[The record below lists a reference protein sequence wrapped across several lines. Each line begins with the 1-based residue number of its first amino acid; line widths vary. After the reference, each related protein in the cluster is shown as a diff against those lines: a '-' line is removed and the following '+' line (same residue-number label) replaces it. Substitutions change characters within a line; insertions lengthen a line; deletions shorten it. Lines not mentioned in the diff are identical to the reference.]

1 MAINLDY
8 DIDLQLE
15 AAATE
20 AEIAA
25 TSEPELQQEDVLAGT
40 PEDLSAAALYLR
52 EVARNPLLTPQEEI
66 DFAQRNEKGRA
77 AREELRNA
85 DDTLS
90 ARAPPGARADRGG
103 WCLDSASARRVQPSA
118 RRVGR
123 AEVHRPWAAVPGP
136 RPGG

>member
-25 TSEPELQQEDVLAGT
+25 TSEPELQHDDSLAGT

-52 EVARNPLLTPQEEI
+52 EVARNPLLTPQEES
-66 DFAQRNEKGRA
+66 DFAQRNEAGRA
-77 AREELRNA
+77 AREESRTGEERLN
-85 DDTLS
+85 
-90 ARAPPGARADRGG
+90 PE
-103 WCLDSASARRVQPSA
+103 RR
-118 RRVGR
+118 RELETR
-123 AEVHRPWAAVPGP
+123 
-136 RPGG
+136 

>member
-25 TSEPELQQEDVLAGT
+25 TSEPELQHDDGLAGT

-66 DFAQRNEKGRA
+66 DFAALVPFYDSRTEVVDTYRL
-77 AREELRNA
+77 ELI
-85 DDTLS
+85 
-90 ARAPPGARADRGG
+90 PG
-103 WCLDSASARRVQPSA
+103 WVL
-118 RRVGR
+118 
-123 AEVHRPWAAVPGP
+123 
-136 RPGG
+136 

>member
-20 AEIAA
+20 AEIAQ
-25 TSEPELQQEDVLAGT
+25 TSEPAELNHDESLAGT

-66 DFAQRNEKGRA
+66 DFAQRNEQGRA

-90 ARAPPGARADRGG
+90 SERRGEIKRGPESQCSRANRQGG
-103 WCLDSASARRVQPSA
+103 
-118 RRVGR
+118 
-123 AEVHRPWAAVPGP
+123 AAVGVS
-136 RPGG
+136 R

>member
-25 TSEPELQQEDVLAGT
+25 TSEPELHHEDVLSGT

-66 DFAQRNEKGRA
+66 DFAQRNENGRA
-77 AREELRNA
+77 AREELR
-85 DDTLS
+85 
-90 ARAPPGARADRGG
+90 ARG
-103 WCLDSASARRVQPSA
+103 
-118 RRVGR
+118 
-123 AEVHRPWAAVPGP
+123 
-136 RPGG
+136 